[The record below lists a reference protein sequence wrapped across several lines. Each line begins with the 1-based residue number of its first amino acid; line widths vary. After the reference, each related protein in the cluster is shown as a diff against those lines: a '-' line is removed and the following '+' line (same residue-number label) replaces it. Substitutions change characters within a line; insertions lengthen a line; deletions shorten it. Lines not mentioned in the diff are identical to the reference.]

1 MYELIEHRRL
11 DANAANITF
20 SSIPQN
26 YSDLVILSSLRGDS
40 GSGLGNVGVY
50 LTINGLSTNRA
61 AKWLYGSGAGSKGSI
76 SISGASIGAVLPVA
90 SSTSNTFSNLYIYLP
105 NYSGNTN
112 KSFSVDNVAPQN
124 STDIYELD
132 LSSNLWS
139 STAPIT
145 SLAISVS
152 NGNLVQGSSATLYGI
167 NRTSGIG
174 RAPLAMGGYMS
185 YSNGYWV
192 HTFPSSGSFIPFTNM
207 EVEYLV
213 IAGGGGGGGSGTD
226 GSGGVGGGGGG
237 AGGYRSSVIGELSG
251 RNSTAESRLSLTA
264 NTNYTVTIGAGGA
277 AGTNGATPGKG
288 SNSVFSTI
296 TATGGGAAWARF
308 PLFSTPTDSGNGG
321 SGGGGSSDVNNAVGG
336 LGTSAQGFDG
346 GNSGD
351 SSTQGYRTGAG
362 GGGAGGAG
370 ISTNNS
376 TNNYNGGA
384 GGSGLSSNITGTSIA
399 RAGGGGGG
407 GGNTAGT
414 GAGGAGGLGGGGR
427 GGDRNGG
434 ANISAGTAN
443 TGGGGGGAGAGT
455 SGSTTGTAGGSGIVI
470 VRYKA

>member
-1 MYELIEHRRL
+1 MYEIIEHRKL
-11 DANAANITF
+11 DSTAANITF

-207 EVEYLV
+207 DVEYLV
-213 IAGGGGGGGSGTD
+213 VGGGGAGAA
-226 GSGGVGGGGGG
+226 GGGG

-251 RNSTAESRLSLTA
+251 GGAAAEARLSLTA
-264 NTNYTVTIGAGGA
+264 NTNYAVTVGAGSSGGSWVSNA
-277 AGTNGATPGKG
+277 SNGSSSTFGSITSNGGGGGGGG
-288 SNSVFSTI
+288 SNN
-296 TATGGGAAWARF
+296 APPTG
-308 PLFSTPTDSGNGG
+308 GG
-321 SGGGGSSDVNNAVGG
+321 SGGGAFVESNAGVTRAGAS
-336 LGTSAQGFDG
+336 GTSG
-346 GNSGD
+346 
-351 SSTQGYRTGAG
+351 QGYAGGSGTDIGSTNYFGSGG
-362 GGGAGGAG
+362 GGGAGSVG
-370 ISTNNS
+370 
-376 TNNYNGGA
+376 NGGITNENSA
-384 GGSGLSSNITGTSIA
+384 ASLGGSGGSGALSSITGTAVA
-399 RAGGGGGG
+399 RAGGGGGCNE
-407 GGNTAGT
+407 GNTT
-414 GAGGAGGLGGGGR
+414 GGLGGLGGGG
-427 GGDRNGG
+427 NGRLVST
-434 ANISAGTAN
+434 AATSGTVN
-443 TGGGGGGAGAGT
+443 TGGGGGGTTSAGT
-455 SGSTTGTAGGSGIVI
+455 GGNGGSGIVI